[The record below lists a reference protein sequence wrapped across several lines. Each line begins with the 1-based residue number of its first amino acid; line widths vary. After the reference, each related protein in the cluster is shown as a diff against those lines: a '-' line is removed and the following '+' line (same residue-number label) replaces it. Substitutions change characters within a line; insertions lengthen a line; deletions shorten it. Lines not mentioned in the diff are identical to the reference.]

1 MYTDHKMLLVANE
14 MFYLLPLKAN
24 SHCIHRCWQM
34 ATDAFVRFC
43 LISVLRLSAS
53 AAMGQHLFSTTEHAE
68 SVFVRSRMSEKGH
81 IGLRLSAKSELTWI
95 FTAAAWFTLPC
106 CLFEVYKNQSD
117 PKWSVIAFIFYK
129 HFVMTYCVLCR
140 FQLRDPPLN
149 SFVILPIWKMSLGR
163 LHIDSDDQL
172 KLLCLTAR
180 LV

>member
-53 AAMGQHLFSTTEHAE
+53 AAVGQHLFSTTEHAE

-81 IGLRLSAKSELTWI
+81 IGLRLSAQSELTWI

-129 HFVMTYCVLCR
+129 HFVMMLESTLMLSQDGAEDGSRVASSGKTLQFFVCFICLFVVLRVRC
-140 FQLRDPPLN
+140 
-149 SFVILPIWKMSLGR
+149 
-163 LHIDSDDQL
+163 
-172 KLLCLTAR
+172 C
-180 LV
+180 